1 MAVGCIPI
9 VAKPKYDEVFGV
21 GHFVKNNINGIY
33 YEVGN
38 IGQLAKSILSLI
50 ENTRYLSMLS
60 TSANET
66 ARSFDVQIFRRRLL
80 DAVGTV
86 LSCNN
91 AVLMQKNKN
100 L

>member
-1 MAVGCIPI
+1 MAVGCVPI

-21 GHFVKNNINGIY
+21 AHFAKNNINGIY

-38 IGQLAKSILSLI
+38 IEQLAKSVLSLI

-80 DAVGTV
+80 DTV
-86 LSCNN
+86 
-91 AVLMQKNKN
+91 
-100 L
+100 